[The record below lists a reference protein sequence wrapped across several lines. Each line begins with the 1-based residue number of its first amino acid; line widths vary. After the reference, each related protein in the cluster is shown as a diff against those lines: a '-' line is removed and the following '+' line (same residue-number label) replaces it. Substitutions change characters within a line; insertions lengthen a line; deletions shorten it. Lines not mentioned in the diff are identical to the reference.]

1 LKKTYVPYSK
11 ENNELMTDI
20 LPEKLQIYQ
29 NENGLTQH
37 EMAEILGVSQASY
50 NNWINRHTVI
60 SPKYYPII
68 AQLCKIDLTTLIPFQ
83 ALKNDPTGTTVLENN
98 IILNTLELYEKF
110 SKLLEEQNLL
120 LKMEVERLKG
130 ALKERGDEKNLF
142 K

>member
-1 LKKTYVPYSK
+1 
-11 ENNELMTDI
+11 MTDI

-60 SPKYYPII
+60 APKYYPII
-68 AQLCKIDLTTLIPFQ
+68 AQLCKIDLTSLIPFQ

-130 ALKERGDEKNLF
+130 ALKEREDERNLF